1 MRLSCALC
9 VGTRNLNGSRHEL
22 YATSDTDDLPPSEP
36 SNHGIGPQSFPPRT
50 AVGTAS
56 EPSCTIAAYFAI
68 LIFLLFMKRGV
79 GVRAGYLAERAPL
92 WPVVSDT

>member
-50 AVGTAS
+50 AVGTVGEA
-56 EPSCTIAAYFAI
+56 SCTIAAYFAI
-68 LIFLLFMKRGV
+68 LIFFIIHEEGSGCACPISCGKSTIV
-79 GVRAGYLAERAPL
+79 ASSE
-92 WPVVSDT
+92 